1 MVSWTGNFE
10 SNSMAKGLTFS
21 LITFILVGIL
31 MLIVYY
37 FYAIQE
43 ISIKKTYSEKEY
55 EFVNKILN
63 FVKSDLSNFLEISIP
78 RILNSIIS
86 YEIEN
91 GIFVDDVRNV
101 AKNALFYSQFLD
113 QKILIQNS
121 SLIDY
126 ENRLNT
132 FLSKYNVSVKIYPID
147 FGIYHSDSFKIY
159 VNLSL
164 IVSISYK
171 KFSLS
176 SLEIVERNVSIL
188 GFEDPFYVI
197 NSNGLASNRISTKK
211 FDYFV
216 SKDLEG
222 NGSGIILAK
231 TIILFDKNAIQNLN
245 NKINY
250 ILVTKDDSQISSY
263 VNQFAGVILERN
275 YSLITIPHAIGNIS
289 KIKNES
295 YYVLKNGNA
304 YNVNNLVEILQN
316 QLCFESNGG
325 ASFLD
330 RLEGRNR
337 LSNKYALNNNV
348 GLECFVN
355 KEYLALSGLNVTK
368 ERTNIDYLYFS
379 SEQVTSYKISGFKD
393 FYIDSNHISK
403 YQLDGLIE

>member
-1 MVSWTGNFE
+1 
-10 SNSMAKGLTFS
+10 MAKGLTFS
-21 LITFILVGIL
+21 LIAFVLVGIL

-78 RILNSIIS
+78 RILNSLIS

-91 GIFVDDVRNV
+91 GIFLDDVKNV
-101 AKNALFYSQFLD
+101 TKNALFYSQFLD

-147 FGIYHSDSFKIY
+147 IGIYHSDSFKIY

-164 IVSISYK
+164 IVNISYK
-171 KFSLS
+171 KISLS
-176 SLEIVERNVSIL
+176 SLEIIERNISIL

-222 NGSGIILAK
+222 NGSEITLAK

-250 ILVTKDDSQISSY
+250 ILVTKDDLQISS
-263 VNQFAGVILERN
+263 VINQFAGVILERN
-275 YSLITIPHAIGNIS
+275 YSLIAIPHAIGNIS
-289 KIKNES
+289 KIKNET
-295 YYVLKNGNA
+295 YYLLKNGNA
-304 YNVNNLVEILQN
+304 YDVNNLVEILQN
-316 QLCFESNGG
+316 QLCFESNEG

-330 RLEGRNR
+330 RLEGRNK
-337 LSNKYALNNNV
+337 LSNKYALSNNV

-393 FYIDSNHISK
+393 FYIDFNHISK
-403 YQLDGLIE
+403 YQLDELIE